1 MKLSLLA
8 LLSLLICAAKIAD
21 AQDYWQ
27 RINTPDSLWLT
38 DVIVDNQD
46 GILISSWN
54 NLSKGGV
61 YRSDDNGNSWV
72 EKNNGLVIP
81 NRSILALAIDS
92 FGNLFAGAQNS
103 IFKSSDNGD
112 TWDQVYFAPEHAVNM
127 STVRCGYDSIVLA
140 GGENSYGIVRSGDNG
155 ITWSVVLD
163 ISHTGWFELITD
175 IQYGPDGVIYACSRM
190 ILSNDPGMVYASYD
204 EGRTWQIFSEAGYP
218 MALGFDNYGRLLR
231 GEFGSGLY
239 RFDIATYAWEHILA
253 TGVSPQEILTVPDN
267 KIFLGCY
274 YWPSGGLG
282 GAMVS
287 TNGGESFSFLNSGFG
302 LSNDASEFAVDSIG
316 RILAVNGYLFRSY
329 DTVFTKRQDFTRS
342 DLTLHLFPN
351 PFYNNVKIN
360 LRNPN
365 NQQLTGKLQ
374 IIDIYGHMVHETL
387 FSGNEYL
394 FDGSDLVAGIYIVK
408 IEVKNKIYSTKMVHF

>member
-1 MKLSLLA
+1 MKHTILILSLYLFSTV
-8 LLSLLICAAKIAD
+8 LY

-27 RINTPDSLWLT
+27 RINTPDSLILK
-38 DVIVDNQD
+38 DIIVDNQG

-54 NLSKGGV
+54 NFSKGGV
-61 YRSDDNGNSWV
+61 YRSDDNGNTWV
-72 EKNNGLVIP
+72 RKNIGFVNP
-81 NRSILALAIDS
+81 NQSILALAIDS
-92 FGNLFAGAQNS
+92 YGTLFAGSQNR
-103 IFKSSDNGD
+103 IYKSSDNSD
-112 TWDQVYFAPEHAVNM
+112 TWEQVYFAPEYAVNM

-155 ITWSVVLD
+155 MTWNVVLD

-175 IQYGPDGVIYACSRM
+175 IQFGPDGIIFACSR
-190 ILSNDPGMVYASYD
+190 ITLSNDPGMVYASYD
-204 EGRTWQIFSEAGYP
+204 EGRTWQVFSVAGYP

-239 RFDIATYAWEHILA
+239 RYDFDTSVWEHILA

-302 LSNDASEFAVDSIG
+302 LSNNASEFAVDLVG
-316 RILAVNGYLFRSY
+316 RILTVNGALFRSY
-329 DTVFTKRQDFTRS
+329 DTVFAKRQDFIRS
-342 DLTLHLFPN
+342 DFQITAYPN
-351 PFYNNVKIN
+351 PFHSSVTIKYNERYTKSADNMLFIYN
-360 LRNPN
+360 SSGQLILQTNIG
-365 NQQLTGKLQ
+365 NQP
-374 IIDIYGHMVHETL
+374 
-387 FSGNEYL
+387 EYHW
-394 FDGSDLVAGIYIVK
+394 DGSALPTGLYFIK
-408 IEVKNKIYSTKMVHF
+408 ISNGKSTSSLKVFHY